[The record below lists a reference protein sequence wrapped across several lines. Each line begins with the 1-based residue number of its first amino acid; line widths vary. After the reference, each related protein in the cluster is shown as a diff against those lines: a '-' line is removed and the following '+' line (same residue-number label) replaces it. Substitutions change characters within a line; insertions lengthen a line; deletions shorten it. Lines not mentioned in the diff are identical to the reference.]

1 MEDNSDFH
9 IFRPFQLCLYF
20 PHENPNGKLHTSENV
35 LENIVYKNSVF
46 TESFGQQER
55 LRAIKN
61 MKEFKGNAKFSSLII
76 LRQVSIEDF
85 LNYGSSTNMSGR
97 LA

>member
-1 MEDNSDFH
+1 
-9 IFRPFQLCLYF
+9 
-20 PHENPNGKLHTSENV
+20 
-35 LENIVYKNSVF
+35 
-46 TESFGQQER
+46 
-55 LRAIKN
+55 

-85 LNYGSSTNMSGR
+85 LNYGTSPNMSGR